1 MKIGDIYIHVYVE
14 ETPLIEKTGNCDT
27 CIDRKKVTED
37 RGQNSAV
44 GVESFDWKPLQPL

>member
-37 RGQNSAV
+37 QG
-44 GVESFDWKPLQPL
+44 